1 MIQHFARM
9 HKEGMLNKREF
20 QNFQEFAK
28 LTEGNYKIVNVPVE
42 SWKELEKSGF
52 LSQMEERNVRYIRMP
67 DLNDK
72 DGFVQLAVYGEDQL
86 NFQGWYD
93 RFLMAR
99 MQGGEHELQN
109 LNNLTS
115 GRTSIVSIP
124 MEQEVDLLKAD
135 FDTLQVNYS
144 ILPDLNIG
152 DGEIQVVVANADLPK
167 VEHWYRM
174 LQEKCL
180 SEGKEIKDFETID
193 MGQYR
198 ETGTM
203 NEEAY
208 VDTASGEMK
217 EKLGKYEGQERG
229 ELEEKVL
236 ETENSIKSI
245 SNERYQELH
254 NHPDYVEIT
263 INRETLIDQSR
274 IAREKN
280 PEVEAKGMFA
290 SRVPGTWGEN
300 ERTLVLPTDQVFQT
314 DGGKTYLAFLAK
326 NEKQILLDANG
337 KPVSADHRPTG
348 ADLYASNYEKVD
360 RMFKKKELL
369 QKENV
374 QKEAIKKVVGQVPQK
389 LPAMPRKGM

>member
-1 MIQHFARM
+1 
-9 HKEGMLNKREF
+9 
-20 QNFQEFAK
+20 
-28 LTEGNYKIVNVPVE
+28 
-42 SWKELEKSGF
+42 
-52 LSQMEERNVRYIRMP
+52 
-67 DLNDK
+67 
-72 DGFVQLAVYGEDQL
+72 
-86 NFQGWYD
+86 
-93 RFLMAR
+93 
-99 MQGGEHELQN
+99 
-109 LNNLTS
+109 
-115 GRTSIVSIP
+115 
-124 MEQEVDLLKAD
+124 
-135 FDTLQVNYS
+135 
-144 ILPDLNIG
+144 
-152 DGEIQVVVANADLPK
+152 
-167 VEHWYRM
+167 
-174 LQEKCL
+174 
-180 SEGKEIKDFETID
+180 
-193 MGQYR
+193 
-198 ETGTM
+198 M

-254 NHPDYVEIT
+254 SHPDYVEIT
-263 INRETLIDQSR
+263 INTETLIDQSR

-290 SRVPGTWGEN
+290 SRIPGTWGEK

-348 ADLYASNYEKVD
+348 SDLYTSNYEKVD

-369 QKENV
+369 QTENV

-389 LPAMPRKGM
+389 LPAMPRKGV

>member
-1 MIQHFARM
+1 M
-9 HKEGMLNKREF
+9 
-20 QNFQEFAK
+20 
-28 LTEGNYKIVNVPVE
+28 
-42 SWKELEKSGF
+42 
-52 LSQMEERNVRYIRMP
+52 
-67 DLNDK
+67 
-72 DGFVQLAVYGEDQL
+72 
-86 NFQGWYD
+86 
-93 RFLMAR
+93 
-99 MQGGEHELQN
+99 
-109 LNNLTS
+109 
-115 GRTSIVSIP
+115 
-124 MEQEVDLLKAD
+124 
-135 FDTLQVNYS
+135 
-144 ILPDLNIG
+144 NIG

>member
-1 MIQHFARM
+1 
-9 HKEGMLNKREF
+9 
-20 QNFQEFAK
+20 
-28 LTEGNYKIVNVPVE
+28 
-42 SWKELEKSGF
+42 
-52 LSQMEERNVRYIRMP
+52 MEERNVRYIRMP

-109 LNNLTS
+109 LNNLTN

-217 EKLGKYEGQERG
+217 EKLEKYEGQERG

-236 ETENSIKSI
+236 EMENSIKSI

-254 NHPDYVEIT
+254 QHPDYVEVT

-274 IAREKN
+274 IAQKKN

-290 SRVPGTWGEN
+290 SRVPGTWGES

-337 KPVSADHRPTG
+337 KPVSADYRPTG
-348 ADLYASNYEKVD
+348 SDLYASNYDKVD

-369 QKENV
+369 QTENV
-374 QKEAIKKVVGQVPQK
+374 QKEALKKVAGQVPQK
-389 LPAMPRKGM
+389 LPTIPRKGM

>member
-1 MIQHFARM
+1 
-9 HKEGMLNKREF
+9 
-20 QNFQEFAK
+20 
-28 LTEGNYKIVNVPVE
+28 
-42 SWKELEKSGF
+42 
-52 LSQMEERNVRYIRMP
+52 MEERNVRYIRMP

-124 MEQEVDLLKAD
+124 MEQEIDLLKAD

-180 SEGKEIKDFETID
+180 SEGKLVKDFQTID

-203 NEEAY
+203 SEESY
-208 VDTASGEMK
+208 VDTASQEMK
-217 EKLGKYEGQERG
+217 EKLEKYEGQERG

>member
-1 MIQHFARM
+1 
-9 HKEGMLNKREF
+9 
-20 QNFQEFAK
+20 
-28 LTEGNYKIVNVPVE
+28 
-42 SWKELEKSGF
+42 
-52 LSQMEERNVRYIRMP
+52 
-67 DLNDK
+67 
-72 DGFVQLAVYGEDQL
+72 
-86 NFQGWYD
+86 
-93 RFLMAR
+93 MAR

-109 LNNLTS
+109 LNNLTN

-217 EKLGKYEGQERG
+217 EKLEKYEGQERG

-236 ETENSIKSI
+236 EMENSIKSI
-245 SNERYQELH
+245 SDERYQELH
-254 NHPDYVEIT
+254 QHPDYVEVT

-274 IAREKN
+274 IAQKKN

-290 SRVPGTWGEN
+290 SRVPGTWGES

-337 KPVSADHRPTG
+337 KPVSADYRPTG
-348 ADLYASNYEKVD
+348 SDLYASNYEKVD

-369 QKENV
+369 QTENV

-389 LPAMPRKGM
+389 LPAMPRKGV